1 MLPSYS
7 PPSPV
12 CCQATALLALYV
24 ANLQRSCPCMLPT
37 HSDPT
42 RVSCQP
48 TALLALYVASL
59 IFQSFQSWFFSALKR
74 CGIPV
79 EQSIF
84 PTIWSVPCLVG
95 VVGGDCSTHRHAKNL
110 DWSANVT
117 CHGIPFMKK
126 GSNHKLIWEMD
137 QQKRMENTKQTW
149 EVSAV
154 KTSDQQTARAI

>member
-1 MLPSYS
+1 MLLTYS
-7 PPSPV
+7 APSPG
-12 CCQATALLALYV
+12 CCLYV
-24 ANLQRSCPCMLPT
+24 ANLQRSQPCMLPT
-37 HSDPT
+37 YSAPSP
-42 RVSCQP
+42 VCYQP
-48 TALLALYVASL
+48 TALPALYVASL

-84 PTIWSVPCLVG
+84 WTIWSVPCLVG
-95 VVGGDCSTHRHAKNL
+95 VVGGDCSTHRHAQNL

-137 QQKRMENTKQTW
+137 QQKRMYRMEKTKQTW

-154 KTSDQQTARAI
+154 KTSDQTARVI